1 MNSEENNILGFI
13 DSNIVFDLHNKGK
26 KYIDHFSNIKMK
38 YKKFALKWATAYLL
52 GLFYICVYE
61 EQVMHINKY
70 NLIAFATIFTIF
82 GMKLIQFL
90 DINIGHEQLRK
101 IFKLILQYEK
111 TENSIIK
118 PYTKIEHFLYQKN
131 FDPVFIDFA
140 FYLSINFAIAVLGI
154 LALILKMK
162 TEFFSNMMIS
172 IGFIVIFLTWQI
184 ATFIYLMRGRH
195 KKTNSHLKNL

>member
-1 MNSEENNILGFI
+1 MNDEENDILRMV
-13 DSNIVFDLHNKGK
+13 DSSIVSDLHNKGK
-26 KYIDHFSNIKMK
+26 KYIDHFSNVKMK
-38 YKKFALKWATAYLL
+38 YKKFSLKWATAYLL

-90 DINIGHEQLRK
+90 DINIGHEQLRR
-101 IFKLILQYEK
+101 IFRLLLQYEK
-111 TENSIIK
+111 TENSLIK

-140 FYLSINFAIAVLGI
+140 FYLSINFAIAALGI

-162 TEFFSNMMIS
+162 TEFLLNMAIS
-172 IGFIVIFLTWQI
+172 IGFIAIFLAWQI
-184 ATFIYLMRGRH
+184 ATLIYLMRGRH
-195 KKTNSHLKNL
+195 KRVNSHQKKQ